1 MSKLEK
7 FIDTLKD
14 HRTVNRGGYHRCT
27 ICNSVSNE
35 DIETSIGD
43 YRPGMSFTPDP
54 IHKDSYICIECADV
68 IQDQRF
74 DYEYQDQFEDE

>member
-14 HRTVNRGGYHRCT
+14 VRTINRGGYHRCC
-27 ICNSVSNE
+27 ICGCVSNE

-43 YRPGMSFTPDP
+43 YKPGQYFTADP
-54 IHKDSYICIECADV
+54 IHPDSMICGDCSDV

-74 DYEYQDQFEDE
+74 DYEFMDMEDE

>member
-54 IHKDSYICIECADV
+54 ILKDSFICIECADV

-74 DYEYQDQFEDE
+74 EYEYQDQFEDE